1 MAGDG
6 RGFDSW
12 KLHAALVM
20 ATCSLAI
27 YALLSKVAVSTGVNP
42 FVFCLYRDCIGSFVL
57 GTYAFFAERGTR
69 PKLTLPVFGF
79 MVCLGFFGI
88 FIQHTLYFVGLG
100 LAGVVLSSA
109 LQNCTPI
116 FILVIAL
123 IFRLEEVRIGERH
136 GQAKILGV
144 LLCVLG
150 AMALLFYK
158 GPNLLP
164 RMGLTNATLPQ
175 RAPPLSGEVFAELLQ
190 QWGISKWQIG
200 ALCIIGSSLSLAVY
214 INLQVP
220 ALARYPAPISLMA
233 GAVFSGTILVFL
245 TVVVTVKDPSKWVL
259 SGLAQI
265 IPAIYAGTIISG
277 VTMVL
282 VCWSNHKGGP
292 IFVGAYSPMSSLL
305 SSILGYYFLGESIF
319 LGWIIGAVVIICG
332 LSLVTWGQHEHQQQR
347 ALVLEIL
354 APLAP
359 PTIQGV
365 FPVKPASQLEDPLLG

>member
-1 MAGDG
+1 
-6 RGFDSW
+6 
-12 KLHAALVM
+12 
-20 ATCSLAI
+20 
-27 YALLSKVAVSTGVNP
+27 
-42 FVFCLYRDCIGSFVL
+42 
-57 GTYAFFAERGTR
+57 
-69 PKLTLPVFGF
+69 
-79 MVCLGFFGI
+79 
-88 FIQHTLYFVGLG
+88 VGLG

-214 INLQVP
+214 INLQVCFLS
-220 ALARYPAPISLMA
+220 LAWVSECNPICSR
-233 GAVFSGTILVFL
+233 GYKFE
-245 TVVVTVKDPSKWVL
+245 
-259 SGLAQI
+259 
-265 IPAIYAGTIISG
+265 
-277 VTMVL
+277 
-282 VCWSNHKGGP
+282 
-292 IFVGAYSPMSSLL
+292 
-305 SSILGYYFLGESIF
+305 SILSTLDMLQQNYVNKNH
-319 LGWIIGAVVIICG
+319 II
-332 LSLVTWGQHEHQQQR
+332 
-347 ALVLEIL
+347 
-354 APLAP
+354 
-359 PTIQGV
+359 
-365 FPVKPASQLEDPLLG
+365 